1 MGVQIP
7 PSAPSDDPKEERWE
21 YPSSC
26 YFKIKN
32 VMGSSMDEN
41 SPEVVTAIQAT
52 IKASALCQKI
62 RKDLVGGES
71 ILKSDRSPVTIA
83 DYGSQAIICKLI
95 RERFPHD
102 TIIAEE
108 DSKELRR
115 PDHSKILEQVT
126 HFVNVFVPT
135 SSSKEVC
142 SWIDFSSDSV
152 TDRFWALD
160 PIDGTKGFLRGD
172 QYAIALT
179 LIENGVVKL
188 GLLACP
194 NLYVDIK
201 QPFGERGCIFV
212 ALKEKGS
219 VQMDISGVT
228 KRSLSV
234 SKVKNPSEAT
244 ITESVEPDHAD
255 HLFHQRLAQKLNISK
270 PSLRMDSQAKYGILA
285 RGEVTLYLR
294 VPSPSE
300 PGYKENIW
308 DHAAG
313 SIIAEE
319 AGGRVTDVLGHPLD
333 FSCGVKMVKNHGIL
347 VSNGILHDVVLK
359 ALEM

>member
-1 MGVQIP
+1 MDMGQ
-7 PSAPSDDPKEERWE
+7 
-21 YPSSC
+21 
-26 YFKIKN
+26 
-32 VMGSSMDEN
+32 N
-41 SPEVVTAIQAT
+41 SPEVVTAIQAA
-52 IKASALCQKI
+52 IKASALCQRI
-62 RKDLVGGES
+62 RMDLVGGES
-71 ILKSDRSPVTIA
+71 ILKSDRSPVSIA

-95 RERFPHD
+95 RERFPND
-102 TIIAEE
+102 AIVAEE

-126 HFVNVFVPT
+126 TYVNAFIPT

-142 SWIDFSSDSV
+142 SWIDFSSDAI

-172 QYAIALT
+172 QYAIALA
-179 LIENGVVKL
+179 LIENGVVTL
-188 GLLACP
+188 GILACP
-194 NLYVDIK
+194 NLYVDIDH
-201 QPFGERGCIFV
+201 PFGEKGCLFV
-212 ALKEKGS
+212 ALKGKGS
-219 VQMDISGVT
+219 IQMDSHGGSQRAI
-228 KRSLSV
+228 SV

-244 ITESVEPDHAD
+244 ITESVEADHAD
-255 HLFHQRLAQKLNISK
+255 HLTHRRLAERLNISR
-270 PSLRMDSQAKYGILA
+270 PSVRMDSQAKYGILA

-294 VPSPSE
+294 VPSPAE

-319 AGGRVTDVLGHPLD
+319 AGGKVTDVLGRPLD
-333 FSCGVKMVKNHGIL
+333 FSSGIKMIKNDGIL
-347 VSNGILHDVVLK
+347 VSNGILHDMVLK

>member
-1 MGVQIP
+1 M
-7 PSAPSDDPKEERWE
+7 
-21 YPSSC
+21 
-26 YFKIKN
+26 N
-32 VMGSSMDEN
+32 MDQN
-41 SPEVVTAIQAT
+41 SPEVATAIQAA
-52 IKASALCQKI
+52 INASALCERI
-62 RKDLVGGES
+62 RTDLAGGES

-95 RERFPHD
+95 RERFPND
-102 TIIAEE
+102 TIVAEE

-126 HFVNVFVPT
+126 TYVNAFVPT

-142 SWIDFSSDSV
+142 SWIDFSSEAI

-172 QYAIALT
+172 QYAIALA
-179 LIENGVVKL
+179 LIENGVVTL
-188 GLLACP
+188 GILACP
-194 NLYVDIK
+194 NLYADIDH
-201 QPFGERGCIFV
+201 PSGEKGCLFV
-212 ALKEKGS
+212 ALKGKGS
-219 VQMDISGVT
+219 IQMDGHSGSQ
-228 KRSLSV
+228 RAISV

-244 ITESVEPDHAD
+244 ITESVEADHAD
-255 HLFHQRLAQKLNISK
+255 HLTHRRLAKRLNISK
-270 PSLRMDSQAKYGILA
+270 PSVRMDSQAKYGILA

-294 VPSPSE
+294 VPSLAE

-319 AGGRVTDVLGHPLD
+319 AGGKVTDVLGRPLD
-333 FSCGVKMVKNHGIL
+333 FSSGIKMIKNDGIL

>member
-1 MGVQIP
+1 MDQN
-7 PSAPSDDPKEERWE
+7 
-21 YPSSC
+21 SS
-26 YFKIKN
+26 
-32 VMGSSMDEN
+32 
-41 SPEVVTAIQAT
+41 EVVTAIQGA

-62 RKDLVGGES
+62 REDLVAGES

-95 RERFPHD
+95 KERFPND

-126 HFVNVFVPT
+126 YYVNAFVPT

-142 SWIDFSSDSV
+142 SWIDFSSNSV
-152 TDRFWALD
+152 SDRFWALD

-172 QYAIALT
+172 QYVIALA
-179 LIENGVVKL
+179 LIEKGVVTL

-194 NLYVDIK
+194 NLYVDIH
-201 QPFGERGCIFV
+201 QPFGEKGCLFI
-212 ALKEKGS
+212 ALKGKGS
-219 VQMDISGVT
+219 LQMDSHGVSQ
-228 KRSLSV
+228 RIISV
-234 SKVKNPSEAT
+234 SKVKNPSEAI
-244 ITESVEPDHAD
+244 ITESVEPNHAD
-255 HLFHQRLAQKLNISK
+255 HLAHQRLAQKLNISK
-270 PSLRMDSQAKYGILA
+270 PSLRMDSQVKYGILA

-347 VSNGILHDVVLK
+347 VSNGFLHDVVLK
-359 ALEM
+359 ALKM